1 MRKYAFLLLSVISAC
16 CSSSHGDVFSIPLRN
31 GKYTNTPD
39 FFVEGAGHLVRNYK
53 KITGNYP
60 AAWEQIKDV
69 HDLRFDPVY
78 NVIFSR
84 KGSSVEIK
92 DNVLLDYDSI
102 SRKECYRYIIFKN
115 DEFDFLL
122 KSENNAG
129 VQDYITD
136 GLETW
141 FCYADPQ
148 TEQDVIKKCDG
159 MVRSHS
165 LFNSDERRTDAILQ
179 LSHIPWIPFTH
190 ISHTISLNKND
201 SVPRLSWG
209 KYYERDGRILLP
221 YSVQVHHAF
230 ADGIHIARFRDALER
245 RLLGDRTDKG
255 GSL

>member
-1 MRKYAFLLLSVISAC
+1 MKKYTFLLLTLMLVG

-31 GKYTNTPD
+31 GKYANTPD
-39 FFVEGAGHLVRNYK
+39 FFVEGAGHLVRDYK

-179 LSHIPWIPFTH
+179 LSHIYDKRSFDVLFGVIENTNEDMSFRIET
-190 ISHTISLNKND
+190 SYFLEGRKLVSSAT
-201 SVPRLSWG
+201 LSMHNG
-209 KYYERDGRILLP
+209 
-221 YSVQVHHAF
+221 V
-230 ADGIHIARFRDALER
+230 
-245 RLLGDRTDKG
+245 
-255 GSL
+255 